1 MARLNLNAVRVFAT
15 VAAKGSFTAAGRELQ
30 IPTSNV
36 SRHVAQLEA
45 SLQTRLIERHA
56 RRLTLTDAGR
66 LLFERCRP
74 MFDALDDT
82 LDELASGQTRLQG
95 RLRVS
100 LPSEVGPQLFG
111 AAVADFACRHP
122 AVDLRCS
129 TSLAGLETG
138 LEDLDL
144 AIIIGRGGLPDSSC
158 IVKPMLSW
166 PSVVV
171 AAPSV
176 IDAHG
181 RPERIE
187 SLESLPCITTVGALD
202 GRPWRFLGA
211 GGRVITLRVQ
221 ERLRVDSGT
230 LAVAAALRGVGFAI
244 VVEAACRG
252 LIERG
257 ELVPIALDKPAA
269 PLELYAAYPQRR
281 HLPTTV
287 RAFID
292 HLTDAAGTLHV
303 ARSGQ

>member
-15 VAAKGSFTAAGRELQ
+15 VAVKGSFTAAGRELQ

-211 GGRVITLRVQ
+211 
-221 ERLRVDSGT
+221 
-230 LAVAAALRGVGFAI
+230 AALRGVGFAI

-281 HLPTTV
+281 HLPATV

-292 HLTDAAGTLHV
+292 HLTEAAGTLHV
-303 ARSGQ
+303 ARSGR

>member
-1 MARLNLNAVRVFAT
+1 MGCGRLQRAETGAT
-15 VAAKGSFTAAGRELQ
+15 VRSGEGCAHGGRRDGADVGRRHA
-30 IPTSNV
+30 NV

-56 RRLTLTDAGR
+56 RGLTLTDAGR
-66 LLFERCRP
+66 LLFERCGP
-74 MFDALDDT
+74 MLDVLDETLDAL
-82 LDELASGQTRLQG
+82 ASEQSRLQG

-100 LPSEVGPQLFG
+100 LPSEIGPQLFG

-144 AIIIGRGGLPDSSC
+144 AVVVGRGDLPDSAC
-158 IVKPMLSW
+158 VVKPMLSL

-176 IDAHG
+176 IAAHG
-181 RPERIE
+181 SPVRIE
-187 SLESLPCITTVGALD
+187 ALEALPCITTVGVLE
-202 GRPWRFLGA
+202 GRPWRFVGA
-211 GGRVITLRVQ
+211 GGHPTSLRVQ

-230 LAVAAALRGVGFAI
+230 LALAAARCGVGFAI
-244 VVEAACRG
+244 VVEAACRD

-257 ELVPIALDKPAA
+257 ELVRVALDRPAA
-269 PLELYAAYPQRR
+269 PLQRYAAYPQRR
-281 HLPTTV
+281 HLPATA

-292 HLTDAAGTLHV
+292 HLVEAAG
-303 ARSGQ
+303 ACEAS